1 MAKIEVARWL
11 TPGLSVRR
19 LVFVSYGGSA
29 HGVVRVERQDPDTGE
44 WSTVEAECSECGHEY
59 AGFGE
64 ANGPPEPIGKRVN
77 DEHVNQFTGGTVTD
91 R

>member
-1 MAKIEVARWL
+1 MTKIEVARWV

-29 HGVVRVERQDPDTGE
+29 HGTLKVESQDVDTGTWTE
-44 WSTVEAECSECGHEY
+44 VDAECSECGNEY
-59 AGFGE
+59 TGFGE
-64 ANGPPEPIGKRVN
+64 ANGPPTPKGERVG
-77 DEHVNQFTGGTVTD
+77 DEHVNQFTGDTVVD